1 MARQR
6 NPVVIRPSQRR
17 QQSKLQR
24 EQGKQRAL
32 VVAGI
37 IAILFILAI
46 PAYGYWSN
54 FVAPPRSV
62 VLQVDDTKYTLG
74 FMTNYLKGLQS
85 LGGPIDVSTEP
96 FRLMQ
101 QLQQNELIR
110 SGANREGITLD
121 PSDVDQEVRDRIIG
135 SSPELADVPPD
146 QLDREFNEAYRQFLD
161 TSNLSEEAHRGFVK
175 ASLLRDKLREFL
187 GSDVSTTA
195 KQANISW
202 IVISSKQSDGEEA
215 VMAAQASVL
224 EVSERLQRG
233 EDFAA
238 LAEAFSDDRSTAVNG
253 GEYGWVPKDA
263 FGILDDTIFSLEPGE
278 TSDAVNTGDFTYF
291 FKVKEFD
298 EERDVEP
305 DMLDRLK
312 EAALQQ
318 WLAEERGNHRITSCF
333 GSGSAGGACD
343 WQYDWLIKQMREA
356 SLQ

>member
-32 VVAGI
+32 VVAAI

-62 VLQVDDTKYTLG
+62 VLQIDDTKYTLG
-74 FMTNYLKGLQS
+74 FITNYLKGLQA
-85 LGGPIDVSTEP
+85 LGGPVDISVEP

-110 SGANREGITLD
+110 SGAISEGITLD
-121 PSDVDQEVRDRIIG
+121 PSVLDQEIRDRIIG
-135 SSPELADVPPD
+135 ISPELAEVPED

-161 TSNLSEEAHRGFVK
+161 TSNLSEEQHRGFVE
-175 ASLLRDKLREFL
+175 ASLLRDKLREVL
-187 GSDVSTTA
+187 GAAVPTTA

-202 IVISSKQSDGEEA
+202 IVIDSRLSEGEEA
-215 VMAAQASVL
+215 VFAAQESVL

-253 GEYGWVPKDA
+253 GEYGWVPEDA
-263 FGILDDTIFSLEPGE
+263 FGILDETIFSLEPGE
-278 TSDAVNTGDFTYF
+278 VSEGVNTGDFTYF

-298 EERDVEP
+298 EEREVEP
-305 DMLDRLK
+305 VMLDRLK
-312 EAALQQ
+312 EGVLQQ
-318 WLAEERGNHRITSCF
+318 WLADERGNHRITSCF
-333 GSGSAGGACD
+333 GSGSVGGACD

>member
-1 MARQR
+1 MVRQR

-74 FMTNYLKGLQS
+74 FVTNYLKGLES
-85 LGGPIDVSTEP
+85 LGGPVDVSIEP

-110 SGANREGITLD
+110 SGANREGIMLD

-161 TSNLSEEAHRGFVK
+161 TSNMSEEEHRGFAE
-175 ASLLRDKLREFL
+175 ASLLRDKLREIL
-187 GSDVSTTA
+187 GADVPTTA

-202 IVISSKQSDGEEA
+202 IVISSKESDGEEA
-215 VMAAQASVL
+215 AMAAQATVI

-263 FGILDDTIFSLEPGE
+263 FGMLDDAIFSLEPGE
-278 TSDAVNTGDFTYF
+278 ISDAVHTGDFTYF
-291 FKVKEFD
+291 FKVKEFN
-298 EERDVEP
+298 EEKEVEP
-305 DMLDRLK
+305 DMLNRLK

-318 WLAEERGNHRITSCF
+318 WLTEERGNHRITSCF

-343 WQYDWLIKQMREA
+343 
-356 SLQ
+356 